1 MEAARSV
8 VIVGGGIAG
17 VSTAGA
23 LRSGGFLGEI
33 TLVDAGEFPYDR
45 PPLSKDYLAGKQDLE
60 QVALQPQ
67 SWYDD
72 NAVRLRNLASVTA
85 LRPGH
90 RAVELSDGKLL
101 PADRIV
107 LATGGHAARP
117 PIPGADS
124 PRVHVLRTA
133 EDADALRKAMLPG
146 ARLLVVGAGLIGAEA
161 ASTAL
166 GLGCEVTLVDPV
178 AAPLAHT
185 VGSDVATW
193 LHGLHTERGISV
205 VTAGV
210 ESFADTAAGIE
221 VRISGE
227 DESRTFDAVLLGVGM
242 TPETSLAEEAGLET
256 DQGVV
261 VDAGQTTKTPAI
273 LAVGDS
279 TRRRIDGA
287 LLPRAEHWEAAQHD
301 GARAAATILGVS
313 GPAPTSSWFWSDRHG
328 LHLEAVGKIAGA
340 GTTVVRGAI
349 GDPSFSV
356 FGVTGGRVVGA
367 VAVDEPNAVR
377 AARRLIDR
385 SIVVDP
391 HRLADPSVDLRKLL
405 RG

>member
-1 MEAARSV
+1 
-8 VIVGGGIAG
+8 
-17 VSTAGA
+17 
-23 LRSGGFLGEI
+23 
-33 TLVDAGEFPYDR
+33 
-45 PPLSKDYLAGKQDLE
+45 
-60 QVALQPQ
+60 
-67 SWYDD
+67 
-72 NAVRLRNLASVTA
+72 
-85 LRPGH
+85 
-90 RAVELSDGKLL
+90 
-101 PADRIV
+101 
-107 LATGGHAARP
+107 
-117 PIPGADS
+117 
-124 PRVHVLRTA
+124 
-133 EDADALRKAMLPG
+133 MLPG

-210 ESFADTAAGIE
+210 ESFADTAAGVE

-261 VDAGQTTKTPAI
+261 VDAGQTTKTPAV

-301 GARAAATILGVS
+301 GARAAATILGVP

-367 VAVDEPNAVR
+367 VAVDDAERGACRPPPHRPLDRGRSSPSRRSQRRPAQAAPRLIPNGR
-377 AARRLIDR
+377 AARRHTTYRQLRRRDR
-385 SIVVDP
+385 MVTVSHHYGPGLGDERP
-391 HRLADPSVDLRKLL
+391 RTRGACGLADPL
-405 RG
+405 